1 METPK
6 AEMDPLATLDFESN
20 AIAQLP
26 SLMAVAVRLTRN
38 SAEGEDLVQDTFVK
52 AMRARTQFEA
62 GTNIRAWLLKILT
75 NTFINRYRRGTLERS
90 VVDGADAEPLSEAW
104 MGSASMSAMR
114 DPESAAMR
122 PMLEAEIQTA
132 LDELPEEFRLA
143 VVLADVEELSYKEI
157 SDIMGC
163 PIGTVMSRLHRG
175 RRMLK
180 HRLYDHAVDFGII
193 DPNAVPLHAAQP
205 SDDPVDINQYRAKR
219 ARSA

>member
-6 AEMDPLATLDFESN
+6 AEMEPLSTPEFESA

-38 SAEGEDLVQDTFVK
+38 NAEGEDLVQDTFVK

-75 NTFINRYRRGTLERS
+75 NTFINRYRRGSLERS
-90 VVDGADAEPLSEAW
+90 IVDGADAEPLSEAW
-104 MGSASMSAMR
+104 MGSASMNSMR
-114 DPESAAMR
+114 DPESAALR

-180 HRLYDHAVDFGII
+180 TRLFAQAVDFGII
-193 DPNAVPLHAAQP
+193 DPKTLAAQDVQP
-205 SDDPVDINQYRAKR
+205 LDEPVDINQYRAKR
-219 ARSA
+219 ARLS

>member
-6 AEMDPLATLDFESN
+6 AEMDPLAPLDFESA

-26 SLMAVAVRLTRN
+26 SMMAVAARLTRN
-38 SAEGEDLVQDTFVK
+38 HAEAEDLVQDTFVR
-52 AMRARTQFEA
+52 AMRARSQFEA

-90 VVDGADAEPLSEAW
+90 IVDGADAEPLSEAW
-104 MGSASMSAMR
+104 MGSATMNAMR

-122 PMLEAEIQTA
+122 PMLENEIQSA
-132 LDELPEEFRLA
+132 LNELPEEFRLA

-157 SDIMGC
+157 SDVMGC
-163 PIGTVMSRLHRG
+163 PIGTVKSRLHRG

-180 HRLYDHAVDFGII
+180 HRLYDQAVDFGII
-193 DPNAVPLHAAQP
+193 DPNAVAQHLAQP
-205 SDDPVDINQYRAKR
+205 LDEPVDINQYRAKR
-219 ARSA
+219 AHLA